1 MYGGGGL
8 FVGRLLPPAR
18 AFSPSPSPSLS
29 PSRTRACS
37 VYLALRREPSY
48 FSTANLLCDMT
59 QKRQLV
65 RCIEWWLDAVAAS
78 VKQKEVNCR
87 NQIQSH
93 MEALAQSHQDLA
105 LAKEEALQIRREAA
119 EVVEACKA
127 DVAQLVDTVVQQSA
141 RLAEQAA
148 QLETLHAELHTQE
161 VLCYLTYALRLTRM
175 RTQRHHGA
183 RT

>member
-1 MYGGGGL
+1 
-8 FVGRLLPPAR
+8 
-18 AFSPSPSPSLS
+18 
-29 PSRTRACS
+29 
-37 VYLALRREPSY
+37 
-48 FSTANLLCDMT
+48 
-59 QKRQLV
+59 
-65 RCIEWWLDAVAAS
+65 
-78 VKQKEVNCR
+78 
-87 NQIQSH
+87 

-161 VLCYLTYALRLTRM
+161 VLCSLAYALRLTRM
-175 RTQRHHGA
+175 RTKRHHAA